1 MIRISRTE
9 KEELDR
15 LGLLR
20 YKKNGFDPVE
30 QNFVVAN
37 RTHKSRN
44 KTYYVVFKN
53 GETIYFFSVAIL
65 DRLLPLEDMNIR
77 GTIMIKTVHQIDF

>member
-44 KTYYVVFKN
+44 KTYYVVEEQN
-53 GETIYFFSVAIL
+53 IL
-65 DRLLPLEDMNIR
+65 LKIHLP
-77 GTIMIKTVHQIDF
+77 T